1 MNSLSRQK
9 NILIFTFLVL
19 PVCLLIAFV
28 IYPLA
33 DLIKTSFTNWDGM
46 SKTVDCIGL
55 KNYVKMFTSSSDVW
69 LALRNN
75 AIYLFGHLV
84 FIPIELMIAM
94 ILENKLRGS
103 KFFKTVTFMPYI
115 INGVAISYTFAFF
128 FSPINGGFNGILET
142 LGLGFMIKNWLS
154 DPILVN
160 FTLLFVS
167 IWRFSGV
174 HILLFIAGLQ
184 SIPEEQKEAAL
195 IDGANSFQV
204 FRYIIIPGVRRV
216 LEVVLFLNV
225 RGGLQV
231 FDIPF
236 VMTQGGP
243 GNASSTFSVYTL
255 NQAFQFKDFGMA
267 SAMGVTLMILIIVIN
282 KIQNMALNIKGV
294 GDKE

>member
-1 MNSLSRQK
+1 MNSLSKQK
-9 NILIFTFLVL
+9 NILIITFLVL
-19 PVCLLIAFV
+19 PVCLLVAFV
-28 IYPLA
+28 IYPLM
-33 DLIKTSFTNWDGM
+33 DLIKTSVTNWDGM
-46 SKTVDCIGL
+46 SSTSDFVGFS
-55 KNYVKMFTSSSDVW
+55 NYVKMFTSSSDVW

-84 FIPIELMIAM
+84 FIPLELMIAL

-128 FSPINGGFNGILET
+128 LSPINGGFNGILEA
-142 LGLGFMIKNWLS
+142 LGLDFVIRNWLS
-154 DPILVN
+154 DPLIVN

-167 IWRFSGV
+167 VWRYSGV

-195 IDGANSFQV
+195 IDGANAFQT
-204 FRYIIIPGVRRV
+204 FRYIIVPGVRRV

-267 SAMGVTLMILIIVIN
+267 SAMGVTLMILIILVN

-294 GDKE
+294 DDKG

>member
-1 MNSLSRQK
+1 MNSLSKQK
-9 NILIFTFLVL
+9 NLLLFTFLVL
-19 PVCLLIAFV
+19 PVCLLILFV
-28 IYPLA
+28 IYPLF

-46 SKTVDCIGL
+46 SKTADFVGL
-55 KNYVKMFTSSSDVW
+55 RNYIKMFTASSDVW

-75 AIYLFGHLV
+75 AIYLLGHLV

-94 ILENKLRGS
+94 ILESNLRAS
-103 KFFKTVTFMPYI
+103 KFFKTVSFMPYI

-128 FSPINGGFNGILET
+128 FSPINGGFNGILEI
-142 LGLGFMIKNWLS
+142 LNLDFLVQNWLS
-154 DPILVN
+154 DTKIVN

-184 SIPEEQKEAAL
+184 SIPSELKEAAT
-195 IDGANSFQV
+195 IDGANALQEFK
-204 FRYIIIPGVRRV
+204 YIIIPGVRRV

-236 VMTQGGP
+236 IMTQGGP

-267 SAMGVTLMILIIVIN
+267 SAMGVSLMVLIIVIN
-282 KIQNMALNIKGV
+282 EIQNKILGIKGV